1 MLSQFVTAA
10 KGLFTRS
17 DNKNPQPT
25 FLEPRLAAD
34 KSASAIASIQ
44 QVTTPTTTTTTPKM
58 VTATRQ
64 RRFTAESSAEPE
76 ANGIGS
82 VNEAKI
88 NGNGKRTSEPSTDA
102 ENNNARKTQSNTKRR
117 KRSSLAA
124 VLESEDE
131 MATSPSNKKSKTV
144 KGTNDTEGQE
154 DEQEETPVAAPQQIK
169 KKHFRFD
176 SEEPEVPA
184 MAEVAET
191 PQSLEEEEDSSDDEA
206 PEAVDNSAQLSKIR
220 MEAKRQERAKQ
231 IEEQLK
237 RDKRKQLD
245 DLRKLQA
252 KSTSKKREAEDQLSE
267 STETLQGTT
276 TESARR
282 SALPALLPDD
292 ILNAAPDVRPPTP
305 PAEEMRIVRPKPTK
319 LRFLDKKEKA
329 PKDLQMGD
337 VTIRVL
343 DGDVSRNKK
352 SKTTL
357 PPKATKS
364 SQNARQVW
372 LSAGRSTGKVNGM
385 RRAAGAP
392 SGFVRK

>member
-1 MLSQFVTAA
+1 MFAQFMTAA
-10 KGLFTRS
+10 KGLFNRS
-17 DNKNPQPT
+17 TDSNGKSTLPKNFAPDSVT
-25 FLEPRLAAD
+25 SAAV
-34 KSASAIASIQ
+34 I
-44 QVTTPTTTTTTPKM
+44 TPKKM
-58 VTATRQ
+58 VTATR
-64 RRFTAESSAEPE
+64 RRKFTAEQSAEPE
-76 ANGIGS
+76 VGASSI
-82 VNEAKI
+82 EKTAI
-88 NGNGKRTSEPSTDA
+88 NGKRKSEPNTTTSY
-102 ENNNARKTQSNTKRR
+102 KTQNNGKRR
-117 KRSSLAA
+117 KRGSSSLED
-124 VLESEDE
+124 VQELEDDE
-131 MATSPSNKKSKTV
+131 MATTTTATTTTSNKKAKMV
-144 KGTNDTEGQE
+144 EE
-154 DEQEETPVAAPQQIK
+154 DSDSEVQEETPVAVAAPPAAK

-176 SEEPEVPA
+176 SEEPEVPE
-184 MAEVAET
+184 MEEEVAET
-191 PQSLEEEEDSSDDEA
+191 PQGVDADEEEDSSDDEA

-252 KSTSKKREAEDQLSE
+252 KSANKKREAEDQLSE

-305 PAEEMRIVRPKPTK
+305 PAEEMEIVQPKPTK

-343 DGDVSRNKK
+343 DGDVSRKK
-352 SKTTL
+352 SKTAL
-357 PPKATKS
+357 PPKSSKS
-364 SQNARQVW
+364 SQNARQAW
-372 LSAGRSTGKVNGM
+372 LSASRSTAKVNGI
-385 RRAAGAP
+385 RRTAGGS

>member
-1 MLSQFVTAA
+1 MFAQFMTAA
-10 KGLFTRS
+10 KGLFNRS
-17 DNKNPQPT
+17 TDSNGKSTLPKNFASDSVT
-25 FLEPRLAAD
+25 SAAV
-34 KSASAIASIQ
+34 I
-44 QVTTPTTTTTTPKM
+44 TPKKM
-58 VTATRQ
+58 VTATR
-64 RRFTAESSAEPE
+64 RRKLTAEQSAEPE
-76 ANGIGS
+76 VGTSSID
-82 VNEAKI
+82 KRTI
-88 NGNGKRTSEPSTDA
+88 NGKRKSEPNTTSSS
-102 ENNNARKTQSNTKRR
+102 KTQDNSKRR
-117 KRSSLAA
+117 KRGSSSLED
-124 VLESEDE
+124 VQESEDDE
-131 MATSPSNKKSKTV
+131 MATTTTATTTTSNKKAKMV
-144 KGTNDTEGQE
+144 E
-154 DEQEETPVAAPQQIK
+154 DSDSEVQEETPLAVAAPPAAK

-176 SEEPEVPA
+176 SEEPEVPE
-184 MAEVAET
+184 MEEEVAET
-191 PQSLEEEEDSSDDEA
+191 PQGMDADEEEEEDSSDDEA

-252 KSTSKKREAEDQLSE
+252 KSANKKREAEDQLSE

-305 PAEEMRIVRPKPTK
+305 PAEEMEIVRPKPTK

-343 DGDVSRNKK
+343 DGDVSRKK
-352 SKTTL
+352 SKTAL
-357 PPKATKS
+357 PPKSSKS
-364 SQNARQVW
+364 SQNARQAW
-372 LSAGRSTGKVNGM
+372 LSAARSTAKVNGM
-385 RRAAGAP
+385 RRTAGGS